1 MVVSVDLNE
10 RDAQAVASYAE
21 RKGLS
26 LSEMLAQIVREYTAM
41 DDGATETMRAVDDVN
56 HHRNLSRSF
65 SSVEELM
72 EELNA

>member
-1 MVVSVDLNE
+1 MVVSVELNE
-10 RDAQAVASYAE
+10 RDAQAVASYAKRE
-21 RKGLS
+21 GMS
-26 LSEMLAQIVREYTAM
+26 LPEMVSQIVREYM
-41 DDGATETMRAVDDVN
+41 DQNDGRAETMRAVNDVN